1 MTRWQATAGR
11 AIPLSI
17 CAAFWADASAV
28 ERQREPSFIQDV
40 VPILTKAGC
49 NAGSCH
55 GSLQGRGGLRLS
67 LLGFDPAADYEA
79 IFPLPPGAQETTEF
93 IDERGCVLNLGACQ

>member
-1 MTRWQATAGR
+1 MTRWQATAGW

-28 ERQREPSFIQDV
+28 ERQREPHFIQDV

-55 GSLQGRGGLRLS
+55 GSFQGRGGFRLS
-67 LLGFDPAADYEA
+67 LLGFDPTADYEA
-79 IFPLPPGAQETTEF
+79 IFPLPPGTQQPTKLINEPG
-93 IDERGCVLNLGACQ
+93 RVLDLSACQ

>member
-1 MTRWQATAGR
+1 MTRWQATAGW
-11 AIPLSI
+11 AVSLSV
-17 CAAFWADASAV
+17 CWAYLSAANAAEA
-28 ERQREPSFIQDV
+28 EREPGFIQDV

-55 GSLQGRGGLRLS
+55 GSFQGRGGLRLS
-67 LLGFDPAADYEA
+67 LLGCDPAADYEA
-79 IFPLPPGAQETTEF
+79 IFPLPPGTQQPTEL